1 MRMKKTVY
9 MIHSVRFTVVLDTNV
24 VYPVIIRDILFWF
37 AYYELYTPKWSEHIF
52 DEWKRVMIGKGVSEA
67 EAEKRI
73 AKANEAFPDAEVR
86 NYKGLIEQLTLPD
99 KDDRHV
105 LAAAIKTNANLIV
118 TNNRKDFPEAY
129 LQSFGLSAKTADDF
143 LTDIID
149 LNQEQAVAA
158 FKEMVLNKKNPKQ
171 DEFEV
176 LNQLRNAGLPD
187 TANYLHALL

>member
-1 MRMKKTVY
+1 

-37 AYYELYTPKWSEHIF
+37 AYYDLYTPKWSEHIF
-52 DEWKRVMIGKGVSEA
+52 DEWRRVMISRGVSGNEA
-67 EAEKRI
+67 DKRI
-73 AKANEAFPDAEVR
+73 SKANAAFPDALVQ
-86 NYKGLIEQLTLPD
+86 NYKGLIEHLELPD

-118 TNNRKDFPEAY
+118 TNNIKDFPEEY
-129 LQSFGLSAKTADDF
+129 LQSFSLSAKTADDF

-149 LNQEQAVAA
+149 LNQQQAVAA

-176 LNQLRNAGLPD
+176 LNQLRNAGLKD